1 MNLHLSVLLFMP
13 FFIEWFVILFVV
25 IVLLFFV
32 IIRLLHNKKELQSLN
47 LINEAVW
54 KSTQGYLFLVDT
66 TGHVKRTNYYALK
79 GLPQPKGNECFGKV
93 INCKYA
99 QGDGLCGFS
108 GVCADCP
115 ICRHV
120 RKHVFEEKGEF
131 SDMEVKLDI
140 FAATKSKEIH
150 SILLSASYLNFEG
163 SDYALLTIQDVS
175 KEKVLERSVR
185 KSNQK
190 FSSVFSNLPVGCAIC
205 DKSGIAQEVND
216 AYLEYLGVNSRDDI
230 IGKLNI
236 FNNPCINESYKEMM
250 RKGIPIFE
258 EVKYEYDKINKL
270 YIKSRHKSVK
280 YYRFIVDYLFSRNKE
295 IESYVIIW
303 VDNTLIH
310 NTLKQNKRF
319 NDMVSFASSVS
330 NIGFGSVNIMRDE
343 QVATPEYLNNLGGTK
358 GDDIRTLFSNFN
370 NVHPD
375 DRTVLMDYWARAR
388 KQRTE
393 PIEKDVRVKVGG
405 EYHWIKQYIM
415 QQAFEPEND
424 NVVLLGLNIDIDGQK
439 KTEKE
444 LTEAKEKAISSDKLK
459 SAFLANMSH
468 EIRTPLNA
476 IVGFSD
482 LLASASK
489 EEEKENYKTIIRHN
503 NEVLLQLINDILD
516 LSKIEADTLEFNW
529 SDVDVNSLLKDLEQ
543 SILFKKPA
551 DKDIDIH
558 CVAGLP
564 SCVINTERTRV
575 SQVINNF
582 LTNALKFTEKGS
594 ITFGYEKRG
603 DELYFYVKDTG
614 AGIPEEKVHKV
625 FDRFVKLD
633 NFKQGT
639 GLGLAICQSI
649 VNKLGG
655 RIGADSVLGEGSTF
669 WFTLPYIKK
678 DTSPAVDIPEQK
690 ENAVEEIKEEL
701 LPLRRRKLLVA
712 EDMVDN
718 YKLFEIMLAKKYD
731 LVHAWNG
738 EEAISLFLN
747 ENPDGILMDIRMPI
761 CNGYEATAA
770 IRQMSADIPI
780 IAVTAFAFSED
791 KEKILSG
798 GFSGYL
804 TKPVKVKELM
814 ETLESFKL

>member
-1 MNLHLSVLLFMP
+1 MP
-13 FFIEWFVILFVV
+13 FVMKGFVILL
-25 IVLLFFV
+25 IILLFFV
-32 IIRLLHNKKELQSLN
+32 IIRLLKKTKELQSLN

-54 KSTQGYLFLVDT
+54 KSTPGYLFLVDA
-66 TGHVKRTNYYALK
+66 TGYVKQTNYYALK
-79 GLPQPKGNECFGKV
+79 GLPQPKKSECFGKV

-99 QGDGLCGFS
+99 HEDGLCGVS
-108 GVCADCP
+108 EPCADCP
-115 ICRHV
+115 ICKQV
-120 RKHVFEEKGEF
+120 RKYVFERKGDF

-140 FAATKSKEIH
+140 FASAESKEIYN
-150 SILLSASYLNFEG
+150 ILLSASYLNFEG
-163 SDYALLTIQDVS
+163 NDYALLNIQDIS

-205 DKSGIAQEVND
+205 DNSGIAQEVND
-216 AYLEYLGVNSRDDI
+216 AYLEYLGVSQRDEI

-236 FNNPCINESYKEMM
+236 FNNPCINESYKNMM
-250 RKGIPIFE
+250 RRGIPVFE
-258 EVKYEYDKINKL
+258 EVKYEYDKINEF
-270 YIKSRHKSVK
+270 YIKSYHKSTK
-280 YYRFIVDYLFSRNKE
+280 YYRFIVDYLFSRKGE
-295 IESYVIIW
+295 IEAFVVIL

-310 NTLKQNKRF
+310 QTLKQNKRF
-319 NDMVSFASSVS
+319 NDMVIFASSVS
-330 NIGFGSVNIMRDE
+330 NIGFGSVNILKDE
-343 QVATPEYLNNLGGTK
+343 QIATPEYLKNLGGME
-358 GDDIRTLFSNFN
+358 GDDIRVIFSNFN

-375 DRTVLMDYWARAR
+375 DRTVLMDYWVKARE
-388 KQRTE
+388 QRTE
-393 PIEKDVRVKVGG
+393 PLERNVRVKVGG

-415 QQAFEPEND
+415 QQVFDPQND
-424 NVVLLGLNIDIDGQK
+424 NVILLGVNMDIDGQK
-439 KTEKE
+439 KIEKE
-444 LTEAKEKAISSDKLK
+444 LMEAKEKAVSSDKLK
-459 SAFLANMSH
+459 SVFLANMSH

-482 LLASASK
+482 LLANASK

-529 SDVDVNSLLKDLEQ
+529 SDVDINSLLKDLEQ
-543 SILFKKPA
+543 SILFKKPV
-551 DKDIDIH
+551 DKEVDIY
-558 CVAGLP
+558 CVTGLP
-564 SCVINTERTRV
+564 NCTINTERTRI

-582 LTNALKFTEKGS
+582 LTNALKFTEKGN

-614 AGIPEEKVHKV
+614 LGIPKEKLNKV

-633 NFKQGT
+633 DFKQGT

-655 RIGADSVLGEGSTF
+655 RIGVDSVLGEGSTF
-669 WFTLPYIKK
+669 WFILPYVKQ
-678 DTSPAVDIPEQK
+678 DILPDELSDQEK
-690 ENAVEEIKEEL
+690 SCVEVLKEEIK
-701 LPLRRRKLLVA
+701 PTYRKKLLVA
-712 EDMVDN
+712 EDTVDN

-747 ENPDGILMDIRMPI
+747 EAPDGILMDIRMPI

-770 IRQMSADIPI
+770 IRQMSADVPI

-791 KEKILSG
+791 KERILSG
-798 GFSGYL
+798 GFNGYL
-804 TKPVKVKELM
+804 TKPVQVKELM
-814 ETLESFKL
+814 EILESFNL